1 MKIALVNFYESGGGA
16 AKAVKNLHNALLDK
30 NIDSRLFVVEKSS
43 ELETVIG
50 FKKGIYSRILPRLD
64 SLPLKLST
72 TSPTSPFSLN
82 WLPFKKVINQV
93 IKFDPD
99 IIHLHWI
106 GFGMMKLDEL
116 LKINKPIVWT
126 LHDNWAFTGGCH
138 IMYDCKLYQTH
149 CGKCPN
155 LNSKKLKDITYY
167 SFENKK
173 NIFTKI
179 SNMYITCPST
189 WLLERVQESI
199 ILNKSKVFKIY
210 NLIDLTSLKPMDKN
224 EAKIKLGIDTNTRVI
239 LFGAINAINDRNK
252 GFSLLLEAIN
262 KIHEKDFVVLI
273 FGSDGSEIKN
283 FNDKRL
289 KFLGQFNNYS
299 TLNVLYSAADLTVVP
314 SLQENL
320 STVIIESLALGTP
333 VVAFNI
339 GGNSEQI
346 IHKLNGYLALPYSTE
361 DLSNG
366 INWIL
371 DEYIKKES
379 FEMPPN
385 LISKNFLKEA
395 IVEEYLKLYD
405 KILG

>member
-1 MKIALVNFYESGGGA
+1 
-16 AKAVKNLHNALLDK
+16 
-30 NIDSRLFVVEKSS
+30 
-43 ELETVIG
+43 
-50 FKKGIYSRILPRLD
+50 
-64 SLPLKLST
+64 
-72 TSPTSPFSLN
+72 
-82 WLPFKKVINQV
+82 
-93 IKFDPD
+93 
-99 IIHLHWI
+99 
-106 GFGMMKLDEL
+106 
-116 LKINKPIVWT
+116 
-126 LHDNWAFTGGCH
+126 
-138 IMYDCKLYQTH
+138 
-149 CGKCPN
+149 
-155 LNSKKLKDITYY
+155 
-167 SFENKK
+167 
-173 NIFTKI
+173 
-179 SNMYITCPST
+179 
-189 WLLERVQESI
+189 
-199 ILNKSKVFKIY
+199 
-210 NLIDLTSLKPMDKN
+210 MDKN